1 MWLYVT
7 WTIPS
12 DRVMVAKAPVAPVG
26 PVIMAPVVAVSG
38 GHVVAQVPEQELV
51 SAVSF
56 VRT

>member
-12 DRVMVAKAPVAPVG
+12 DRVMVANAPVALLG
-26 PVIMAPVVAVSG
+26 PVIVAPVAAASG
-38 GHVVAQVPEQELV
+38 GHVVAQVPEQVLV